1 MAKFLPLIDTR
12 PRTSRL
18 PSFRPS
24 SVPPL
29 ALLFGIIVVAVG
41 LRAYWII
48 HHDTLVMGLTYVR
61 IAENLVNESTYV
73 GLFEGPELIFPPFF
87 PVLLALGSLLVGWSV
102 SESARLIPL
111 LSGVLLVP
119 VAFALVRLMYGLR
132 VALGIAA
139 LMAVHPVFIDLS
151 STAESETV
159 YLPLILVGL
168 YWALRALD
176 SGSLKHAVWC
186 GTMFGLAYL
195 TRPEALL
202 FPVVVVTAM
211 AVAGLRSLVVVRRV
225 ALQCLCLVAPIVVL
239 AAPYVAYLS
248 LHTGGL
254 RLDSKGVMNYTI
266 GERRNSGMS
275 HAEASLGIGSNLS
288 EDGPQLSPNHFIA
301 TAHQRPSAG
310 ELVSYWVK
318 SALRNK
324 ATLFDLLL
332 SPVFGSVLGIGLAA
346 LGLFRRPWDQRRAV
360 WEAVLLSI
368 ALAHVFLLLGL
379 HVVLFR
385 YVLPLA
391 TVFLL
396 WVAKGIDEFARWGVE
411 TADRALSLGR
421 SPRRRVDMAI
431 RSGLIVALLLLALWG
446 LRWGSPLQEGPR
458 IVLLQEAGT
467 WLGHY
472 RPGPKRVM
480 TMHAQIPYY
489 SQGTLLLMPYAEA
502 SLALR
507 YVYLKHPDFLVLVEE
522 DRLIAPYIKQWL
534 DDGIPDPAAILI
546 YQANGVA
553 IYEWHG

>member
-1 MAKFLPLIDTR
+1 VAKFLPLVGIQR
-12 PRTSRL
+12 RSNRL
-18 PSFRPS
+18 PLVGLLSL
-24 SVPPL
+24 PPL

-48 HHDTLVMGLTYVR
+48 HHDTLLLGLTYVR
-61 IAENLVNESTYV
+61 ITENLLNERSYV

-87 PVLLALGSLLVGWSV
+87 PVLLALGSLLVGSV
-102 SESARLIPL
+102 SGSARLIPFI
-111 LSGVLLVP
+111 SGVLLVP
-119 VAFALVRLMYGLR
+119 IAFALVRLMYGLR
-132 VALGIAA
+132 AALGIAA
-139 LMAVHPVFIDLS
+139 LIAIHPVFIDLS

-159 YLPLILVGL
+159 YLPLILAGL
-168 YWALRALD
+168 YWGLRALD
-176 SGSLKHAVWC
+176 SGSIKHTVWC
-186 GTMFGLAYL
+186 GTMFGFAYL

-202 FPVVVVTAM
+202 FPFVVLTAVVVT
-211 AVAGLRSLVVVRRV
+211 GLRNLVLVRRV
-225 ALQCLCLVAPIVVL
+225 AFQCLCLVAPIAVL

-254 RLDSKGVMNYTI
+254 RLDTKGIMNYTI
-266 GERRNSGMS
+266 GERRNLGMT
-275 HAEASLGIGSNLS
+275 HAEASLGIGSNLA

-301 TAHQRPSAG
+301 AAHQTPSMR

-332 SPVFGSVLGIGLAA
+332 SPAFGSALGIGLAA

-385 YVLPLA
+385 YVLPLT
-391 TVFLL
+391 TVSLL
-396 WVAKGIDEFARWGVE
+396 WVAKGIDEFARWGMQ
-411 TADRALSLGR
+411 TASRVLSLGR
-421 SPRRRVDMAI
+421 SPRRRIDMGI
-431 RSGLIVALLLLALWG
+431 RAGLIVALLLLALWG
-446 LRWGSPLQEGPR
+446 LRWGSPLQEGPG
-458 IVLLQEAGT
+458 IALLQEAGT

-480 TMHAQIPYY
+480 AMHAQVPYY
-489 SQGTLLLMPYAEA
+489 SHGTLLLMPYAEA

-507 YVYLKHPDFLVLVEE
+507 YVHMKHPDFIVLVEE
-522 DRLIAPYIKQWL
+522 DRFIAPYMNQWL
-534 DDGIPDPAAILI
+534 NDGIPDRSAALI